1 MSHLSKVQVAI
12 RDIDVLGEALK
23 ALGLRRVKDVPENYE
38 FADTFNTCDVIAANA
53 VNRVMA
59 FKFVDGE
66 AELHT
71 NLEPGDFEK
80 TRDELLQKYAVLL
93 LRKTV
98 EQEGKF
104 QVQEQETPAGRH
116 RSHQSRKV
124 GVTDGRTNRDL
135 SHRQGR
141 QDHRGGKRRQGRR
154 LPGACP

>member
-1 MSHLSKVQVAI
+1 MYWGRPCGPSACAAWRRFRKTTSLP
-12 RDIDVLGEALK
+12 
-23 ALGLRRVKDVPENYE
+23 GLL
-38 FADTFNTCDVIAANA
+38 NTCDVIAVNA

-66 AELHT
+66 AELHS

-104 QVQEQETPAGRH
+104 QVREQETLPDGTVRI
-116 RSHQSRKV
+116 KV
-124 GVTDGRTNRDL
+124 GRWV
-135 SHRQGR
+135 
-141 QDHRGGKRRQGRR
+141 
-154 LPGACP
+154 

>member
-12 RDIDVLGEALK
+12 RDIDVLGEALR
-23 ALGLRRVKDVPENYE
+23 AIGLRRVAEVPENYE
-38 FADTFNTCDVIAANA
+38 FAGTFNNCDVIAVNA

-66 AELHT
+66 AELHS

-98 EQEGKF
+98 EQVGKF
-104 QVQEQETPAGRH
+104 QVREQETLPDGTVRI
-116 RSHQSRKV
+116 KV
-124 GVTDGRTNRDL
+124 GRWV
-135 SHRQGR
+135 
-141 QDHRGGKRRQGRR
+141 
-154 LPGACP
+154 

>member
-12 RDIDVLGEALK
+12 RDIDVLGEALR
-23 ALGLRRVKDVPENYE
+23 AIGLRRVAEVPENYE
-38 FADTFNTCDVIAANA
+38 FAGTVNA

-66 AELHT
+66 AELHS

-104 QVQEQETPAGRH
+104 QVREQETLPDGTVRI
-116 RSHQSRKV
+116 KV
-124 GVTDGRTNRDL
+124 GRWV
-135 SHRQGR
+135 
-141 QDHRGGKRRQGRR
+141 
-154 LPGACP
+154 

>member
-12 RDIDVLGEALK
+12 RDIDVLGEALR
-23 ALGLRRVKDVPENYE
+23 AIGLRRE
-38 FADTFNTCDVIAANA
+38 FAGTFNTCDVIAVNA

-66 AELHT
+66 AELHS

-104 QVQEQETPAGRH
+104 QVREQETLPDGTVRI
-116 RSHQSRKV
+116 KV
-124 GVTDGRTNRDL
+124 GRWV
-135 SHRQGR
+135 
-141 QDHRGGKRRQGRR
+141 
-154 LPGACP
+154 

>member
-38 FADTFNTCDVIAANA
+38 FAATCTTSDGIAVTA
-53 VNRVMA
+53 VNRAMA
-59 FKFVDGE
+59 FNFVDGE

-93 LRKTV
+93 LKKTV

-104 QVQEQETPAGRH
+104 QVQEQETLPDGTVRI
-116 RSHQSRKV
+116 KV
-124 GVTDGRTNRDL
+124 GRWV
-135 SHRQGR
+135 
-141 QDHRGGKRRQGRR
+141 
-154 LPGACP
+154 

>member
-1 MSHLSKVQVAI
+1 MSHLSKVQVSI

-38 FADTFNTCDVIAANA
+38 FADTFNTCDVIAVNA

-93 LRKTV
+93 LKKTV

-104 QVQEQETPAGRH
+104 QVQEQETLPDGTVRI
-116 RSHQSRKV
+116 KV
-124 GVTDGRTNRDL
+124 GRWV
-135 SHRQGR
+135 
-141 QDHRGGKRRQGRR
+141 
-154 LPGACP
+154 